1 MSNYELMQSNV
12 NLLNFQGLIS
22 NRSGKEINIVS
33 EQPQSEDCKDWND
46 VLVENHFNNKGSQQT
61 KDYSNVIV
69 SEKMNIQNHLSLKR
83 IKRFTNNEIIT

>member
-1 MSNYELMQSNV
+1 M
-12 NLLNFQGLIS
+12 
-22 NRSGKEINIVS
+22 S

>member
-1 MSNYELMQSNV
+1 MLK
-12 NLLNFQGLIS
+12 FPGLIS

-69 SEKMNIQNHLSLKR
+69 SEKNEYTESSKPKR